1 MTFNGASTFCQELSP
16 GASLASIHSSDQN
29 TFLAGKN
36 EQKTK
41 NLSKFLDLASTMI
54 AGNGPYFGWIGIHN
68 QGQNKWQWL
77 DGSNVDYTN
86 WAQDEPVDESGYD
99 CGAFYTDAVNEQLT
113 FGYWVSQ
120 SCNIALRTAICQVP
134 ATKY

>member
-1 MTFNGASTFCQELSP
+1 MKK
-16 GASLASIHSSDQN
+16 I
-29 TFLAGKN
+29 
-36 EQKTK
+36 K
-41 NLSKFLDLASTMI
+41 NLSKFSDLASTMI
-54 AGNGPYFGWIGIHN
+54 AGDGPYFGWIGIHN

-86 WAQDEPVDESGYD
+86 WAQGEPVDISGYD

-113 FGYWVSQ
+113 FGYWASQ
-120 SCNIALRTAICQVP
+120 PCNIALRTAICQVP